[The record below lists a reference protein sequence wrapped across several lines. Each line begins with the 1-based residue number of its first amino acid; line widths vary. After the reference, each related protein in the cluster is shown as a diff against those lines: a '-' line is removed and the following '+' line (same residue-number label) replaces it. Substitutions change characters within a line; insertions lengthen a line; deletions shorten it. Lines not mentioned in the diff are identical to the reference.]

1 MCAGCED
8 RKPNSVKPNT
18 AAAPPPI
25 PGYHLAFHSKPIS
38 VENRREAQQSQQVS
52 TCPIQHV
59 QPTTFSLRVGG
70 GDTCNHRTAQATP
83 HAPYSL
89 PMFTAIPD
97 RQGVAS
103 KRANDCQI
111 CCEGEETGWGRGTPA
126 GEVGRVGRKT
136 SIERYSALGEWR
148 RERSG
153 IENRHEMHPILV
165 ELPRTEALE
174 KMMLVSAQS
183 GLNQYSCV
191 SQVVLSIILSSASL

>member
-8 RKPNSVKPNT
+8 RKTNSVKPNT
-18 AAAPPPI
+18 APTPPPI

-38 VENRREAQQSQQVS
+38 ARVENRRDSQQRVS

-59 QPTTFSLRVGG
+59 QPTTSSLRVGG

-89 PMFTAIPD
+89 PMPIASPD
-97 RQGVAS
+97 SRTSCRLPASRQGVAS
-103 KRANDCQI
+103 KRANDCRI
-111 CCEGEETGWGRGTPA
+111 GCEGEETGWGRGTPA
-126 GEVGRVGRKT
+126 GEVGRVGRKA
-136 SIERYSALGEWR
+136 SIEKHSALGECR
-148 RERSG
+148 RERPG
-153 IENRHEMHPILV
+153 IDSRHEMHPILL

-183 GLNQYSCV
+183 GI
-191 SQVVLSIILSSASL
+191 SIHVCLC